1 MHPFAQSMKELQ
13 DQPKTEPG
21 GTELRWLEVPDELV
35 YDLDDGTCKAAR
47 AKRHLLSS
55 GNQSDL
61 FNMLDD
67 PKDTTLQRSGV
78 LLKVVFTKKAF
89 NKFLASNVIF
99 KDVPPKNIATIFP
112 AHSGGHTVRKTSG
125 MRKLAYNPKLAK
137 FLIRVAERHS
147 SPSGSSSTSPEGADT
162 RHSPVASRRSPRLA
176 QAQAGGFTF
185 GPDAP
190 AGSCFL
196 DWQRA

>member
-1 MHPFAQSMKELQ
+1 MHPFALSMKALQ
-13 DQPKTEPG
+13 NQPMTEPG

-35 YDLDDGTCKAAR
+35 YDLDDGACKAAELK
-47 AKRHLLSS
+47 KRHLLSS

-67 PKDTTLQRSGV
+67 TRDTTVQRSGV

-125 MRKLAYNPKLAK
+125 MRQLAYNPKLAK
-137 FLIRVAERHS
+137 FLVRVAERHS
-147 SPSGSSSTSPEGADT
+147 SSPGSTSTSPEGADA
-162 RHSPVASRRSPRLA
+162 RHSPVASRRSPRL
-176 QAQAGGFTF
+176 AGGFTF

-196 DWQRA
+196 DWERA